1 LGYPEPLQHH
11 TTITIDPYGASLLS
25 RVSRASPSMPRAQYA
40 IERIALKRPK
50 YYGGFVVIKGDG
62 QKSNLAFV

>member
-1 LGYPEPLQHH
+1 
-11 TTITIDPYGASLLS
+11 
-25 RVSRASPSMPRAQYA
+25 MPRDQYG
-40 IERIALKRPK
+40 IERIALKRRT